1 MVLFTEK
8 GGFLLA
14 AFTHAVSSGT
24 ATPLTRIDRS
34 VFAEFASFR
43 KSALTL
49 LQLKKYNVQKS
60 KHLHCRI
67 FIIVI
72 ILDMT
77 G

>member
-34 VFAEFASFR
+34 VLAEFAS
-43 KSALTL
+43 SASNGAKILSDSE
-49 LQLKKYNVQKS
+49 QMDIQK
-60 KHLHCRI
+60 
-67 FIIVI
+67 VG
-72 ILDMT
+72 D
-77 G
+77 

>member
-34 VFAEFASFR
+34 VFAEFA
-43 KSALTL
+43 
-49 LQLKKYNVQKS
+49 
-60 KHLHCRI
+60 HDGI
-67 FIIVI
+67 
-72 ILDMT
+72 

>member
-34 VFAEFASFR
+34 VFAEFAKRRALKAR
-43 KSALTL
+43 KYVRSGA
-49 LQLKKYNVQKS
+49 
-60 KHLHCRI
+60 
-67 FIIVI
+67 
-72 ILDMT
+72 T
-77 G
+77 GLENMENNLPAPE

>member
-34 VFAEFASFR
+34 VFAEFA
-43 KSALTL
+43 
-49 LQLKKYNVQKS
+49 
-60 KHLHCRI
+60 
-67 FIIVI
+67 VI
-72 ILDMT
+72 ADMFV
-77 G
+77 